1 LPFFQKSPAFT
12 PPNYSKLPPGDNVS
26 YDPTAFDPTG
36 GPLQVSYSNYRQP
49 IIPFIENAFIT
60 LGVKSIPGLNS
71 GNLIG
76 YSRFTST
83 IDPKDETRSSSETS
97 FLRNAIATSSLQIY
111 HNTMA
116 KRILFDKRKAATGVE
131 VMTNG
136 DSYVLSAKKEVI
148 LAAGVVSTVQDID
161 PKGG

>member
-1 LPFFQKSPAFT
+1 
-12 PPNYSKLPPGDNVS
+12 
-26 YDPTAFDPTG
+26 
-36 GPLQVSYSNYRQP
+36 
-49 IIPFIENAFIT
+49 
-60 LGVKSIPGLNS
+60 
-71 GNLIG
+71 
-76 YSRFTST
+76 
-83 IDPKDETRSSSETS
+83 
-97 FLRNAIATSSLQIY
+97 
-111 HNTMA
+111 MA